1 MSFGLGISAGRWIL
15 GGLAALA
22 GYGVYTSVNPTPD
35 FMQAY
40 MINRMSGRGGW
51 ARTVFVDGL
60 KSLFMGSRTLSAMTS
75 GGFGAAMM
83 MNPMMMGMMNPMM
96 MGGMMNPMMMGGMGG
111 FGYNPMLMS
120 RMMWGF

>member
-1 MSFGLGISAGRWIL
+1 MLGLAMTTGRWIK
-15 GGLAALA
+15 GGLGALA
-22 GYGVYTSVNPTPD
+22 AYGAWTSVNATPD

-51 ARTVFVDGL
+51 LKTVYVDGL
-60 KSLFMGSRTLSAMTS
+60 KGLFLGSRTMSAMTS
-75 GGFGAAMM
+75 GGFGGAMM

-96 MGGMMNPMMMGGMGG
+96 MGGMMNPLMMGGMGG
-111 FGYNPMLMS
+111 LGYNPMLMG